1 MSELETTSLQ
11 LQTNKIHDKLRNILD
26 FFMGIG
32 EHELIIDG
40 TGPYI
45 VFCSRVFSPGIPD
58 ECGIEI
64 LDSGSAARSL
74 KLLVKNHGS
83 EHEMVTVDSFY
94 EPVES
99 EKPHI
104 NYFIE
109 SNKILVRELST
120 DGILLKV
127 LPPNFHKLLMNLNEN
142 IIKTKMV

>member
-1 MSELETTSLQ
+1 M
-11 LQTNKIHDKLRNILD
+11 KLN
-26 FFMGIG
+26 
-32 EHELIIDG
+32 EYEIIVDG

-45 VFCSRVFSPGIPD
+45 VFCSKVFSPGIPD

-83 EHEMVTVDSFY
+83 EHEIITVDSFY

-99 EKPHI
+99 EKYHI

-109 SNKILVRELST
+109 SDKILARELST
-120 DGILLKV
+120 DDILLKV
-127 LPPNFHKLLMNLNEN
+127 LPPNFHKILINLNEN